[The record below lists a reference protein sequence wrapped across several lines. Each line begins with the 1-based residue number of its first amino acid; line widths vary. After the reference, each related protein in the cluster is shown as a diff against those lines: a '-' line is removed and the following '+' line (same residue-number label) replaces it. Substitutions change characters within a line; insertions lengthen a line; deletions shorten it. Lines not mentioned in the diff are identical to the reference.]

1 MPATAS
7 VPALATCAAVR
18 GRGRFTVMPT
28 RERRGSAK
36 PETGSVLV
44 NGREVPYLIRRS
56 ARRKK
61 TLELTVRDGVV
72 AVAAPRRVSGG
83 DIREFVLSKAD
94 WIAERLARPAQPT
107 LRNQLREGGELPW
120 LGVPHAVVLDPAASE
135 PVALTL
141 LDIRFKADGA
151 EEMAADFERWG
162 RARAAEYIRE
172 RVGHWA
178 PVLGV
183 RPGKITIRSQKRRWG
198 SASRSGNLQ
207 FNWRLMLVPP
217 RLIDYVVVHELSHLR
232 HPNHGAEFWAYLDGQ
247 MPGAKQLQR
256 ELHQRG
262 LELDW

>member
-1 MPATAS
+1 MPAHSQTNLEKAENKAILIS
-7 VPALATCAAVR
+7 
-18 GRGRFTVMPT
+18 GQ
-28 RERRGSAK
+28 
-36 PETGSVLV
+36 
-44 NGREVPYLIRRS
+44 EVPYVIRRS

-61 TLELTVRDGVV
+61 TLELSVRDGVV
-72 AVAAPRRVSGG
+72 TVAAPRRAPAR
-83 DIREFVLSKAD
+83 DIHAFVLSKAD
-94 WIAERLARPAQPT
+94 WIAERLARPAPPT
-107 LRNQLREGGELPW
+107 LRDQLREGGELPW
-120 LGVPHAVVLDPAASE
+120 LGVPRAVVLDPAASE